1 MAPLPREDS
10 KLITCVLPDE
20 AAARLLV
27 ETLYGER
34 QITRIE
40 VVPCLASGNLTRD
53 RKRAGTSPDA
63 TMAQLIKIVVP
74 AAEADAVFEYI
85 YEKARIGRPGGGV
98 IFQYNLANS
107 TPYVLPNGAVQ
118 AHC

>member
-1 MAPLPREDS
+1 MAPLPQEHS
-10 KLITCVLPDE
+10 KLITCVLTDE
-20 AAARLLV
+20 AGARLLV

-74 AAEADAVFEYI
+74 VAEADAVFEYI

-98 IFQYNLANS
+98 IFQYDLANS
-107 TPYVLPNGAVQ
+107 TPYVLPDGAVQ
-118 AHC
+118 V